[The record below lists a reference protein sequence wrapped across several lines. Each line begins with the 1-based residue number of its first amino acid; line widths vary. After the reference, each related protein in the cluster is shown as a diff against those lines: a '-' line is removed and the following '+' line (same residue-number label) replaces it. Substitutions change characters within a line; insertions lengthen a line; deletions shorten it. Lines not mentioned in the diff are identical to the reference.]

1 MTTMWRTGSRACGT
15 TRWMPRVRWSRAPA
29 SAPARPRTSS
39 THGPAAFTTIRPCA
53 RMLRPV
59 NVSRRATSPPAI
71 SIASTWFTHSAPAAC
86 APSTVSSTRRASQV
100 WYSMKVAAPWR
111 RVPSSVGSRA
121 RASSRLHIA
130 CRSSGA
136 TVAMRSKVQ
145 RPRPS
150 FACPARPWVGI
161 TMRTGSA
168 RWGARRRSTLRSVA
182 ASRTRPTP
190 PWISFE
196 LRLEV
201 PAAQSRRSTSATRS
215 PRSAASRATPAP
227 VMPPPMTRRS
237 SAAAGRAARVA
248 SRVSGENG
256 EAMAARD
263 RLAGRAQLAE
273 GGLRLGDLVGAALL
287 ARDLERARGEGERL
301 LAVAPRLA
309 HVGERQARG
318 ERVRVTQ
325 EHLAE
330 HRLALHA
337 VPAEQAREA
346 DEERPLRGHR
356 IDVVRVELER
366 AVELHHQ
373 AAELE
378 DLGEILAVEPH
389 QLAQVAEEG
398 EVRVGAVV
406 VERDGALGDRL
417 AAVEVRLARRS
428 IRGAAAAFALG
439 ARAGGEAGD
448 RVVGGAD
455 HARQAEAGDDH
466 EEPPGA
472 GGAHGS
478 RDHAYRA
485 ARSQLFSEA
494 GGRPGPPRRATRVY
508 RPVCIFGHPTGSG
521 AAGGIASTRHR
532 RCTRRAMAIFPRKPR
547 RPSGRPVA
555 PEGPGESV

>member
-1 MTTMWRTGSRACGT
+1 M
-15 TRWMPRVRWSRAPA
+15 
-29 SAPARPRTSS
+29 
-39 THGPAAFTTIRPCA
+39 
-53 RMLRPV
+53 
-59 NVSRRATSPPAI
+59 
-71 SIASTWFTHSAPAAC
+71 
-86 APSTVSSTRRASQV
+86 
-100 WYSMKVAAPWR
+100 
-111 RVPSSVGSRA
+111 
-121 RASSRLHIA
+121 
-130 CRSSGA
+130 
-136 TVAMRSKVQ
+136 
-145 RPRPS
+145 
-150 FACPARPWVGI
+150 
-161 TMRTGSA
+161 
-168 RWGARRRSTLRSVA
+168 
-182 ASRTRPTP
+182 P
-190 PWISFE
+190 PWISLE

-201 PAAQSRRSTSATRS
+201 PAAQSLRSTSATRS

-366 AVELHHQ
+366 AVELRHQ
-373 AAELE
+373 AVELE
-378 DLGEILAVEPH
+378 DLGEILAVEAH
-389 QLAQVAEEG
+389 QLAQVAEES

-406 VERDGALGDRL
+406 VERDGTLAERL
-417 AAVEVRLARRS
+417 AAVEVLLARLS
-428 IRGAAAAFALG
+428 VAQAATGLALG
-439 ARAGGEAGD
+439 ARAGGEAGG
-448 RVVGGAD
+448 RVVGGARR
-455 HARQAEAGDDH
+455 ARQAEAGESH

-485 ARSQLFSEA
+485 AGSQLLPRPA
-494 GGRPGPPRRATRVY
+494 GARGRPSRATRVY
-508 RPVCIFGHPTGSG
+508 RPVSVFGHP
-521 AAGGIASTRHR
+521 
-532 RCTRRAMAIFPRKPR
+532 
-547 RPSGRPVA
+547 
-555 PEGPGESV
+555 

>member
-1 MTTMWRTGSRACGT
+1 MWRTGSRACGT

-53 RMLRPV
+53 RMVRPV

-136 TVAMRSKVQ
+136 TVAMRSK
-145 RPRPS
+145 
-150 FACPARPWVGI
+150 G
-161 TMRTGSA
+161 
-168 RWGARRRSTLRSVA
+168 
-182 ASRTRPTP
+182 
-190 PWISFE
+190 
-196 LRLEV
+196 
-201 PAAQSRRSTSATRS
+201 ATRS

-301 LAVAPRLA
+301 LAVAPRRA

-325 EHLAE
+325 EHLAK

-366 AVELHHQ
+366 PVELRHQ

-389 QLAQVAEEG
+389 QLAQVTEEG
-398 EVRVGAVV
+398 EV
-406 VERDGALGDRL
+406 
-417 AAVEVRLARRS
+417 
-428 IRGAAAAFALG
+428 
-439 ARAGGEAGD
+439 
-448 RVVGGAD
+448 
-455 HARQAEAGDDH
+455 
-466 EEPPGA
+466 
-472 GGAHGS
+472 
-478 RDHAYRA
+478 
-485 ARSQLFSEA
+485 
-494 GGRPGPPRRATRVY
+494 
-508 RPVCIFGHPTGSG
+508 
-521 AAGGIASTRHR
+521 
-532 RCTRRAMAIFPRKPR
+532 
-547 RPSGRPVA
+547 
-555 PEGPGESV
+555 